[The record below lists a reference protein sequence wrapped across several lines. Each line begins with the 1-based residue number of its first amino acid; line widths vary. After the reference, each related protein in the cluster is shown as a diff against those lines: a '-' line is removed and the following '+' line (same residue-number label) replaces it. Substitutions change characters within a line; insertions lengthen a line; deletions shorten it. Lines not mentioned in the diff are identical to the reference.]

1 MPSSVLVTYASK
13 YGATQEIA
21 EKIHQTLQQAGLES
35 ELIPAEKAENPETFD
50 AIILG
55 SAVYAGMWRKE
66 AIRFLDRHQKTLSAK
81 PTWIFSSG
89 PTDKGDPI
97 ELLNGWT
104 FPEAQ
109 QPIADRIQPR
119 QVTVFHGALDPSK
132 LNFAEKLIIKGIKA
146 PTGDFRDWDAIQAW
160 AQAIADE
167 LKD

>member
-1 MPSSVLVTYASK
+1 MPSSVLVAYASK
-13 YGATQEIA
+13 YGATKEIA
-21 EKIHQTLQQAGLES
+21 DKIHLTLQQTGLQA
-35 ELIPAEKAENPETFD
+35 ELLPAEEVESPEAYD

-55 SAVYAGMWRKE
+55 SAVYAGMWRKQ
-66 AIRFLDRHQKTLSAK
+66 AIRFLEQHQGTLSTK

-89 PTDKGDPI
+89 PTDMGDPV

-109 QPIADRIQPR
+109 QPLADRIRPR
-119 QVTVFHGALDPSK
+119 QVTVFHGALDPSR
-132 LNFAEKLIIKGIKA
+132 LNLAEKLIIKGIKA

-160 AQAIADE
+160 AQAIADD